1 MELSNS
7 PLRKELDL
15 INLSTEWGRYY
26 SYEATI
32 STEAEDIDVLKVV
45 SFDRIRDYR
54 GACTDEMII
63 EVRMPSGAY
72 LKRILPFKENLTLT
86 LTQTPIGRIT
96 DDDPRTIVVQEFQ
109 ALLIGKDMS
118 NTLGS
123 NPQTATEDAAN
134 LTGLEMVV
142 FQLQDLGWEQVR
154 TEMVGG
160 IAQDT
165 TPFDFLLS
173 LLFNSIKNMDVDE
186 ANKIIGVDAIPPS
199 NTVKRSHIMLQHG
212 VPLTKVA
219 GLLQTQLGGIY
230 SAGIGCYRQG
240 PHWYVWPLYDNTRFD
255 TAETTATFVILP
267 DPRFKGTEK
276 TYRVSGNHLIAVITG
291 GCAMEDASEGGL
303 MNDGNAVRFADSD
316 KMMESPV
323 QKGGNKAVAQRTYNN
338 TEYVGVQRRGK
349 TQLSRVVADT
359 SRTNAYNESSKLA
372 ARSGA
377 FVRLHWENS
386 LPDWITPGLQC
397 EVAFTVDGSPVFVA
411 GVVVHAH
418 AYSRLAGTGMHQVG
432 HQITTEVV
440 VMVDR
445 NSPEYDNFIESLN
458 NPTE

>member
-1 MELSNS
+1 
-7 PLRKELDL
+7 
-15 INLSTEWGRYY
+15 
-26 SYEATI
+26 
-32 STEAEDIDVLKVV
+32 
-45 SFDRIRDYR
+45 
-54 GACTDEMII
+54 
-63 EVRMPSGAY
+63 
-72 LKRILPFKENLTLT
+72 
-86 LTQTPIGRIT
+86 
-96 DDDPRTIVVQEFQ
+96 
-109 ALLIGKDMS
+109 MS

-349 TQLSRVVADT
+349 TQVSRVVADT